1 MKDNKGDREQ
11 KIWSVW
17 KSTHINTYIQ
27 YIRHMRKPE
36 NEQKKP
42 NTHTHTKEKVCQND
56 LFIPDKLN

>member
-1 MKDNKGDREQ
+1 
-11 KIWSVW
+11 
-17 KSTHINTYIQ
+17 
-27 YIRHMRKPE
+27 MRKPE